1 MIIKKWFTHGIA
13 IFFIALFVISIGSK
27 FLCSRNTTFKCK
39 SDIIMRKSYLAGGF
53 VELRLSGVFLY
64 DGSTSLNAIYRGLMK
79 TASETLTIDR
89 TFKLKIRKMHGSDI
103 YQIVDRKIEHLSD
116 DTAPPGIVDYLQL
129 DNIDYLYI
137 TKVKDNAL
145 LIQSVMHPSMICASK

>member
-1 MIIKKWFTHGIA
+1 
-13 IFFIALFVISIGSK
+13 
-27 FLCSRNTTFKCK
+27 
-39 SDIIMRKSYLAGGF
+39 MRKSYLAGGF